1 MPLFQY
7 DSAVLYTIFRL
18 LHYLAILVLAIT
30 LIIENRA
37 ISPTISDEE
46 AINLVKVDNIFRISA
61 FLVAVFGV
69 ILWLGVGKPEAF
81 YGMNLF
87 FQIKIVLF
95 AFAAPLSVYPTFYFF
110 KVRRDRLPENAVP
123 SLVRLL
129 MKLELL
135 LLVIIPMLAYLM
147 ARGIGLMI

>member
-1 MPLFQY
+1 M
-7 DSAVLYTIFRL
+7 LYTIFRL

-46 AINLVKVDNIFRISA
+46 AINLVKVDNVFRISA
-61 FLVAVFGV
+61 VLVAVFGL
-69 ILWLGVGKPEAF
+69 ILWLWVGKPREF
-81 YGMNLF
+81 YRMNLF
-87 FQIKIVLF
+87 FQIKLGLFVL
-95 AFAAPLSVYPTFYFF
+95 AAVLSIYPTFFFF